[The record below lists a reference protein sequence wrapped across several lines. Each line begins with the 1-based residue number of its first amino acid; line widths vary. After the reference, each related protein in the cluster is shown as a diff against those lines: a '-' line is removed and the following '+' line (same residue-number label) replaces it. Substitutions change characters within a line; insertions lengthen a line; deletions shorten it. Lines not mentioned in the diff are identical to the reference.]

1 MAMQSQLEQ
10 PLVEKLIE
18 ELTGGIPEMDPG
30 TIFHLENP
38 GRLGDP
44 KNPFAAVL
52 TCPRCGTP
60 GLITQ
65 RQLYRGDMIICCGNI
80 CSAEFHRDGEIFIF
94 RKSQ

>member
-1 MAMQSQLEQ
+1 MATQSQLEQ
-10 PLVEKLIE
+10 PLVKQLVE
-18 ELTGGIPEMDPG
+18 ELTEGVPKMDPG

-38 GRLGDP
+38 GRLGEP
-44 KNPFAAVL
+44 KNPFVAVL

-65 RQLYRGDMIICCGNI
+65 RQLYHGDMMICGGDI

-94 RKSQ
+94 RQPQ